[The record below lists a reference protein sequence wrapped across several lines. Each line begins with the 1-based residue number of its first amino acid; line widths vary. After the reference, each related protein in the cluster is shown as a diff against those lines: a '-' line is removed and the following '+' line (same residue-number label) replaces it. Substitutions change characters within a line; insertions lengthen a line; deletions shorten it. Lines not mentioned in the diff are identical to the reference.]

1 MRWLRPACCAA
12 LLWTAGTGAASAQPA
27 QSAAAESVFLEGR
40 ALMKE
45 GRYAEACPKFELSA
59 RLERA
64 AGTEANL
71 AECYLQLGRTASAWL
86 HYREA
91 AALAQQG
98 GADARAAE
106 ARERASRLEPTLCRL
121 VVRAS
126 QPLPP
131 GAVVRRD
138 GQPLDVA
145 VLGTGVPV
153 DPGTHVVEARVGD
166 APAVSR
172 QVSTPAPAEGAP
184 CAETVVVLPP
194 LPVPRPRPIARTIEP
209 APVPAGASR
218 SVVPIVLGGA
228 GIVALGIGTGFVVD
242 AVSRRDGAD
251 CTSAGCTSVG
261 QEERRGAGTSAD
273 VATVSFAVAGALGA
287 AAIVLWLVAPS
298 SKPTVAAAVARGIA
312 W

>member
-1 MRWLRPACCAA
+1 LRWLRLACSAA
-12 LLWTAGTGAASAQPA
+12 LVWTAGTGAVAAQPA
-27 QSAAAESVFLEGR
+27 HTAAAESVFLEGR

-71 AECYLQLGRTASAWL
+71 AECYLRLGRTASAWL

-91 AALAQQG
+91 AALAQQS
-98 GADARAAE
+98 GAAARAAE

-126 QPLPP
+126 KPLPA

-138 GQPLDVA
+138 GQPLDA
-145 VLGTGVPV
+145 ALLDTGVPV
-153 DPGTHVVEARVGD
+153 DPGTHLVEARVGD

-172 QVSTPAPAEGAP
+172 EVSTPVPEEGAP
-184 CAETVVVLPP
+184 CTETVLVLPP
-194 LPVPRPRPIARTIEP
+194 LPVPPPRPIAHASEP
-209 APVPAGASR
+209 APAGASR
-218 SVVPIVLGGA
+218 SVLPIVLGGA
-228 GIVALGIGTGFVVD
+228 GLVALGIGTGFVVD
-242 AVSRRDGAD
+242 AVARRDGAD
-251 CTSAGCTSVG
+251 CTSAGCTSG
-261 QEERRGAGTSAD
+261 GHEERRAAGTSAD
-273 VATVSFAVAGALGA
+273 VATVSFAVGGALGA
-287 AAIVLWLVAPS
+287 AAIVLWLIAPS
-298 SKPTVAAAVARGIA
+298 SKPTVARGVA